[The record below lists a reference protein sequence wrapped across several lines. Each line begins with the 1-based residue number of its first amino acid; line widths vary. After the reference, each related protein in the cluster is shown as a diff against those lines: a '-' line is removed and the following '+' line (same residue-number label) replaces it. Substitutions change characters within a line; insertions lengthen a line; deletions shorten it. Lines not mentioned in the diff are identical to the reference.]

1 MKEVKKLIS
10 VLITNEF
17 KGVSFIS
24 PSYYRSNAISFHS
37 NISSSNILN
46 HIESLVDKHQLTK
59 EISKLQSE
67 LYAKQVE
74 LVKILSES
82 NKKDAQEDLVNDGT
96 EIERCY
102 WRSDNDPETKYF
114 DEYKAIRSGIASI
127 RSIRFNR
134 LETRVKEFAGKINQ
148 YINETEAKVFE
159 AYSKGMSADDFL
171 EIVREEIKEFQNEKV
186 NITKELEANG
196 YKHDNN

>member
-96 EIERCY
+96 EIERRY

-196 YKHDNN
+196 YKRDNN